1 MESIGPRL
9 RSAREAKGISLEQAQ
24 KDTRI
29 SSRIL
34 AALEA
39 DKIDEIVSGPVYAKS
54 FIKKYA
60 GYLGLDGTAMADG
73 FLGEKPEFKEQISVL
88 AKNNAG
94 TRFPFKKVIAVVITV
109 VAVVLAAK
117 LAVIGVSKAAAFIKS
132 RPKAVKKTNAAPAV
146 KPAAKQPQ
154 KAAKAAASA
163 AASAAAVQ
171 VPKGEKL
178 ELSIRTRADV
188 YVKVKADGSVI
199 FDGMLKKGTAEKWSA
214 SNSFEISTSKAEALS
229 AELNGADIGVL
240 GKGAVK
246 GLKLPK

>member
-88 AKNNAG
+88 AKNNG
-94 TRFPFKKVIAVVITV
+94 GGRFPFNKVIVAVITV
-109 VAVVLAAK
+109 VLVVLAAK
-117 LAVIGVSKAAAFIKS
+117 LAVIGASKAAAFIKS
-132 RPKAVKKTNAAPAV
+132 RPKAVKKANAAPAA

-154 KAAKAAASA
+154 KPVKAAAPA
-163 AASAAAVQ
+163 TAVQ

-188 YVKVKADGSVI
+188 YVKIKADGSVI

-214 SNSFEISTSKAEALS
+214 SNSFELSTSKAEALS

>member
-1 MESIGPRL
+1 MEPIGPRL

-60 GYLGLDGTAMADG
+60 GYLGLDGTVMADG
-73 FLGEKPEFKEQISVL
+73 FSGDRPEFKEQISVL
-88 AKNNAG
+88 AKNTGGA
-94 TRFPFKKVIAVVITV
+94 RFPVKKVIAAVITV
-109 VAVVLAAK
+109 AAVVFAAK

-132 RPKAVKKTNAAPAV
+132 RPKAVKKANAAPAA

-154 KAAKAAASA
+154 K
-163 AASAAAVQ
+163 AVQ

-188 YVKVKADGSVI
+188 YVKIKADGSVI

-214 SNSFEISTSKAEALS
+214 SNSFELSTSKAEALS

>member
-154 KAAKAAASA
+154 KAAKAT
-163 AASAAAVQ
+163 ASAAAVQ

>member
-1 MESIGPRL
+1 MESIGSRL
-9 RSAREAKGISLEQAQ
+9 KSAREAKGLSLEQAQ

-39 DKIDEIVSGPVYAKS
+39 DNIDEIVSGPVYAKS

-73 FLGEKPEFKEQISVL
+73 FFGDRPEFKEQISVL
-88 AKNNAG
+88 ARNTGGA
-94 TRFPFKKVIAVVITV
+94 RFPFKKIIAAVITV
-109 VAVVLAAK
+109 ALVILAAK

-132 RPKAVKKTNAAPAV
+132 RPKAVKKAVAAPA
-146 KPAAKQPQ
+146 KQAAKQPQ
-154 KAAKAAASA
+154 KAVKAPAAAPA
-163 AASAAAVQ
+163 PAVQ
-171 VPKGEKL
+171 VPKGETL
-178 ELSIRTRADV
+178 ELSIRARSDV
-188 YVKVKADGSVI
+188 YVKIRADGVVI
-199 FDGMLKKGTAEKWSA
+199 FDGMLKKGSAENWSA
-214 SNSFEISTSKAEALS
+214 LNSFELSTSKAEVLS
-229 AELNGADIGVL
+229 AEINGADIGSL